1 MNLALHFVYYRNFRF
16 DGRFH
21 VRCQGEDLNKVAR
34 IRYELHRVT
43 AEGTT
48 LLAGVS
54 ARSYARTGSLADQGC
69 PASLLTSAR
78 AGRYRITPRVI
89 LLEQVAQAMGHP
101 VGPDGVIDLPA
112 LIIDIHEDELG
123 RRILDKMPLR
133 ETLQRSRRAVA
144 LPVDEAQ
151 LDDPYGQT
159 LSALPAVGP
168 GERYP
173 SLLIKFRDAGLERL
187 LQDMRPGADSVL
199 SRQWPNLAAVIVLR
213 PVLEP
218 ADQRDERLAALHP
231 YCWMEQPASMTGDTY
246 LALLKTFAALDC
258 VESLQWAPPAPD
270 APYVLLG
277 ASALLATLVTGGAVV
292 LGNQAQENAQPTPD
306 FEARQTY
313 LDEPGPRWQGLNVR
327 RAWAGQVTG
336 KGARIHFS
344 DGGLFPNHEDLRGNT
359 GLKIVSST
367 PNDDPEHGTASAGVM
382 LATRNGFGV
391 SGIAHDCEL
400 YLHDNRANDVDGN
413 WLTLKQLLR
422 QVQPGDVVGINRQ
435 TASPQVL
442 STMLPSLHDRPWWDV
457 MQALSRRGAVVVNA
471 AANGSSATL
480 SDKGTV
486 SGYGVDLAH
495 WRHFAD
501 HGDAGCIL
509 VGACQ
514 SWDGKPHQYSN
525 FNYRHRMLNAWGDSV
540 VTLGYGKLQDKSGHD
555 RDYTDTYAG
564 TSSATPLVAGAL
576 ALIQSYAIEQHHIYL
591 DGDQMH
597 LLVSASGY
605 RDATLPGTDVLPM
618 GHRPD
623 VHGALVMLD
632 RLLGG
637 GRFHS
642 PRDEL

>member
-16 DGRFH
+16 DGKIH
-21 VRCQGEDLNKVAR
+21 VRCEGEDLDKVAR
-34 IRYELHRVT
+34 VRYELHRVT
-43 AEGTT
+43 AEGETSLT
-48 LLAGVS
+48 GVS
-54 ARSYARTGSLADQGC
+54 ARSYARTGSLADHGC

-112 LIIDIHEDELG
+112 LFIDIHEDELG
-123 RRILDKMPLR
+123 RQILDKMPLDD
-133 ETLQRSRRAVA
+133 TLRRGRRAVDQQ
-144 LPVDEAQ
+144 VHEAQ
-151 LDDPYGQT
+151 VDDPYGQA
-159 LSALPAVGP
+159 LSPLPEVGP

-173 SLLIKFRDAGLERL
+173 SLLIKFRDAGLEQL
-187 LQDMRPGADSVL
+187 LQDMRPDADSVL

-218 ADQRDERLAALHP
+218 GELRDERLAALRP

-258 VESLQWAPPAPD
+258 VESLQWAPAAPD
-270 APYVLLG
+270 LPDVLLG
-277 ASALLATLVTGGAVV
+277 AAALLATLVTGGAVV
-292 LGNQAQENAQPTPD
+292 LGNQAHENAQPTPD

-313 LDEPGPRWQGLNVR
+313 LDAPGPRWQGLNVR

-367 PNDDPEHGTASAGVM
+367 PNSDPEHGTASAGVM

-391 SGIAHDCEL
+391 TGIAHDSEL
-400 YLHDNRANDVDGN
+400 YLYDNRADDGAGN
-413 WLTLKQLLR
+413 SLTLKQLLR
-422 QVQPGDVVGINRQ
+422 QVEPGDIVGINRQ
-435 TASPQVL
+435 TASPRVL
-442 STMLPSLHDRPWWDV
+442 STMLPSLHDWQWWDV
-457 MQALSRRGAVVVNA
+457 MQSLSRRGAVVVNA

-486 SGYGVDLAH
+486 RGYGVDLAH
-495 WRHFAD
+495 WRHFDD

-591 DGDQMH
+591 DGEQMH

-605 RDATLPGTDVLPM
+605 QDATLPGSDVLPM

-623 VHGALVMLD
+623 VHGALVLLD